1 MFRLLLSLSLA
12 LSSTL
17 FAQQKSFNSLVAV
30 VNGQAITDSEVQE
43 VTNATRNIIML
54 SLPEGPE
61 RQERLKSL
69 RKNALDSLIER
80 ELILSEFIKMGGIIK
95 DEIIDQDVQRII
107 DDEPF
112 NGDRNKFLAEVKKA
126 GTTMKRYKDQR
137 RKILSVEIMKSRRAK
152 SISVVTPQK
161 MQETYNKNK
170 ERFRNES
177 FARIKTITIR
187 KNPEDPT
194 ITTEDR
200 RKLVN

>member
-1 MFRLLLSLSLA
+1 MFRLLLSLSLV

-30 VNGQAITDSEVQE
+30 VNGQAITESEVQE

-137 RKILSVEIMKSRRAK
+137 RKILSVEIMKSR
-152 SISVVTPQK
+152 
-161 MQETYNKNK
+161 
-170 ERFRNES
+170 
-177 FARIKTITIR
+177 
-187 KNPEDPT
+187 
-194 ITTEDR
+194 
-200 RKLVN
+200 